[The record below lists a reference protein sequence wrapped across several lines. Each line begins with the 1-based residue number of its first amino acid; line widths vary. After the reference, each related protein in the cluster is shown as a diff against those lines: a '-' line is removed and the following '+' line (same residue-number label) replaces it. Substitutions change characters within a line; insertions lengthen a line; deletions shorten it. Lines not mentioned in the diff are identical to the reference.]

1 MLKTREAMLKA
12 REAMMDRRL
21 IPLAITLASLGAA
34 CGRAPTPAETPS
46 PAPTASA
53 VVYAPTALR
62 IWSIA
67 GPAEAVAGQP
77 VKVTVTVTLPDA
89 CTKFRRLDTALDADS
104 RRVVF
109 SAHGAVAQEAVCAE
123 FLTFEPVTAT
133 FTPPRS
139 GTYTLASD
147 DGAIQATLEV
157 R

>member
-1 MLKTREAMLKA
+1 MMKA
-12 REAMMDRRL
+12 REAMMKARVAMMDRRM
-21 IPLAITLASLGAA
+21 IPFAIALASLGAA

-53 VVYAPTALR
+53 FVYAPTALR

-67 GPAEAVAGQP
+67 GPAEAVAGQT
-77 VKVTVTVTLPDA
+77 VTVTVTVTLPNA
-89 CTKFRRLDTALDADS
+89 CTKYRRVDTALDADA

-109 SAHGAVAQEAVCAE
+109 SAHGVVAQEAVCAE
-123 FLTFEPVTAT
+123 FLTFEPVSIT

-147 DGAIQATLEV
+147 DGAIQATLTV